1 MGDRGGYQA
10 CNRFFDN
17 VSLRYL
23 FANGE
28 YHIINPRADRM
39 QSALKVTNE
48 ETHSKSLDA
57 GLSGVTPTTIA
68 PKVEAHINSEG
79 KVVVEQEGQK
89 SWRSGLSFES
99 CASAHSATNKA
110 LPVF

>member
-1 MGDRGGYQA
+1 M

-23 FANGE
+23 FTNGE
-28 YHIINPRADRM
+28 NHALTPRADHV

-48 ETHSKSLDA
+48 ETRSKSLDA
-57 GLSGVTPTTIA
+57 GISGVTPTTIA

-79 KVVVEQEGQK
+79 KVVVQQEDQK
-89 SWRSGLSFES
+89 SWRSGLSIES
-99 CASAHSATNKA
+99 CKSASCQMGT
-110 LPVF
+110 